1 MPMLLNALSVIGT
14 AAMLWVGGGIV
25 IHALEVFGWE
35 APAHLLHD
43 VAAHVGHAVPMGGGA
58 VEWLVSAVVSAIAGL
73 AIGAVI
79 VAVLKAV
86 PRRKAAAA
94 SH

>member
-1 MPMLLNALSVIGT
+1 
-14 AAMLWVGGGIV
+14 
-25 IHALEVFGWE
+25 
-35 APAHLLHD
+35 
-43 VAAHVGHAVPMGGGA
+43 MGGA
-58 VEWLVSAVVSAIAGL
+58 ALEWLVSAVVSAIAGL